1 MGELKDKVCK
11 VLISILLSLGMGGG
25 TKGIVEFHKA
35 NFYSFP
41 SVEGEGGMSIYNAKV
56 YVRRLQVNFS

>member
-1 MGELKDKVCK
+1 MGKLKDNVCK

-25 TKGIVEFHKA
+25 TKEVVSPHKT

-41 SVEGEGGMSIYNAKV
+41 NVEGGGG
-56 YVRRLQVNFS
+56 